1 MNTTAAKR
9 RTPASKKAEK
19 KYDATKDPVV
29 KAYASFVKNNFYFR
43 AGAGR
48 YGTGL
53 FAVRDIPRGTRMVA
67 GHPPGT
73 HIPSA
78 GKKEYAAMAKK
89 GVYTTAADYKKL
101 GLTDRQIALMKDFAC
116 RGDNREYVPII
127 QPYDMLFPPLY
138 QYSNHSD
145 RPNVK
150 VEGYHLVALRKIK
163 NGEELYHDYRETCGP
178 DELIF

>member
-9 RTPASKKAEK
+9 KTPASKKAEK
-19 KYDATKDPVV
+19 KYDVTRDPVV
-29 KAYASFVKNNFYFR
+29 KAYANFVKNNFYFR

-53 FAVRDIPRGTRMVA
+53 FAVRDIP
-67 GHPPGT
+67 
-73 HIPSA
+73 SA
-78 GKKEYAAMAKK
+78 GKREYAAMAKK
-89 GVYTTAADYKKL
+89 GVYTTTADYKKL
-101 GLTDRQIALMKDFAC
+101 GLTDRQISLMKDFAC

-145 RPNVK
+145 RPNVR